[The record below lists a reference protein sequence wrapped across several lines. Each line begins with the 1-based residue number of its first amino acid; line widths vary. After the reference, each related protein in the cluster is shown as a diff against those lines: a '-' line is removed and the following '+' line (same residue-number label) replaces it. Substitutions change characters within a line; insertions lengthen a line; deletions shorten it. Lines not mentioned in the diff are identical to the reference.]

1 MNEENLKINL
11 GAKIKEF
18 RNRLKLTQDELAEKI
33 NRTQRQV
40 SLIEPGKSFLNPET
54 LLNIAE
60 VFNCD
65 IKELFDFELLKENKN
80 IKEGLT
86 NLIESLP
93 IDKLKLL
100 YLIAKNI

>member
-54 LLNIAE
+54 LLNAAK

-93 IDKLKLL
+93 SDKLKLL

>member
-11 GAKIKEF
+11 GAKIKEY
-18 RNRLKLTQDELAEKI
+18 RNKLKLTQDELAEKI

-93 IDKLKLL
+93 SDKLKLL